1 MTRVLVIAANDA
13 YFAVPMALVHQVLR
27 HPLVTR
33 IPLSPAGLLG
43 VVNVRGEI
51 VPLLDTAVLTG
62 TGSLSEPPFAVLVS
76 GDDDMVA
83 LAAQE
88 LPIAADFDEPVG
100 PGTQPGE
107 VGVYSD
113 GGRLVVLIDVEELV
127 KNRLDLKRAN

>member
-1 MTRVLVIAANDA
+1 MTRVLVLAANDA
-13 YFAVPMALVHQVLR
+13 YFAVPMERVHQVLR

-33 IPLSPAGLLG
+33 IPLSPAGLIG

-62 TGSLSEPPFAVLVS
+62 TGTLDEPPFAVLVS
-76 GDDDMVA
+76 GGEDMVA

-88 LPIAADFDEPVG
+88 LPTAADFEEPVG
-100 PGTQPGE
+100 AGAQPGE
-107 VGVYSD
+107 VGVYSN

-127 KNRLDLKRAN
+127 KNRLDLKRAS

>member
-1 MTRVLVIAANDA
+1 MTRVLVLAANDA
-13 YFAVPMALVHQVLR
+13 YFAVPMERVHQVLR

-33 IPLSPAGLLG
+33 IPLSPAGLIG

-62 TGSLSEPPFAVLVS
+62 TGTLDEPPFAVLVS
-76 GDDDMVA
+76 GGEDMVA

-88 LPIAADFDEPVG
+88 LPTAADFDEPVG
-100 PGTQPGE
+100 AGAQPGE
-107 VGVYSD
+107 VGVYSN

-127 KNRLDLKRAN
+127 KNRLDLKRAS